1 MLRTCGRGL
10 VNAAFVVMVFGILTC
25 AGRVSLNNAGEGG
38 AGTDGTGGVAVAS
51 SGGNVGSGGV
61 RDSSSTTC
69 RPRPP
74 CPTGWF
80 ANNDMICPY
89 YPSNPPPCY
98 ESAESDGLCYR
109 RCTTDSDCT
118 DAILS
123 VCGSILLFE
132 GTDYLHSVG
141 VCKGVESIAGCP
153 EQDGG

>member
-1 MLRTCGRGL
+1 MTRIHVRGL
-10 VNAAFVVMVFGILTC
+10 VIATFVVIGLGSLTC
-25 AGRVSLNNAGEGG
+25 AGRESLSDAGAGG

-51 SGGNVGSGGV
+51 LGGNGGSGGA
-61 RDSSSTTC
+61 RGSSGTIC

-80 ANNDMICPY
+80 ENNDMTCPY
-89 YPSNPPPCY
+89 HPSNPPPC
-98 ESAESDGLCYR
+98 SGSSESDGLCYR

-118 DAILS
+118 DAIFS